1 MYNQIERELKCLLS
15 KEQYEIISKSYDFPI
30 KIHQSNTYY
39 DTKDG
44 YLKNMKSAMR
54 IRTIDSTY
62 IFTLKIRT
70 DEITLIEL
78 EKEVKDNQIEHAFKD
93 EEIAGWIQKYKIPTK
108 VEKTVDFSTERM
120 VEILEN
126 AELCLDCT
134 NFYGHID
141 YEIEYEYTKEHDGIL
156 AFSQLLAAFHTTY
169 EKNCPSKVA
178 RAVQYKD

>member
-15 KEQYEIISKSYDFPI
+15 KEQYEIISQSYDFPI

-78 EKEVKDNQIEHAFKD
+78 EKEIQDDQIEHAFED
-93 EEIAGWIQKYKIPTK
+93 EEIASWIQKYNIPTEVIK
-108 VEKTVDFSTERM
+108 IVDFTTERRI
-120 VEILEN
+120 ETLEF

-134 NFYGHID
+134 NFYGQID
-141 YEIEYEYTKEHDGIL
+141 YEIEYEYTKDHDGIL
-156 AFSQLLAAFHTTY
+156 TFNQLLAAFDIKY

-178 RAVQYKD
+178 RAVCYKD